1 MHILTSQVALA
12 TTQSSS
18 RTEVVLGRNGAS
30 FSAQA
35 TQSQQTF
42 AASTVQ
48 ISESA
53 QQLAQAEAGGAG
65 AAALSSSA
73 LDPHLQTMIALLREM
88 FGQEVNLLQPMQAV
102 GGQHAG
108 SSQGSQASP
117 GVRQRIETVAI
128 RETTSLQFEASGQV
142 QTADH
147 QTIQFQFSFALQTE
161 TELVRTVRT
170 RAEAGMRDPLV
181 LNFSG
186 NSVSLNGQKL
196 NLDLF
201 NDGQQKAIPMLNN
214 GAYLARRQHPADE
227 ISQGSQL
234 FGPATGDGFAELSKL
249 DADHNQWIDAADPAF
264 AELGLLSSSPQGK
277 PQFTSLREAGV
288 GALYLGQV
296 ATEKLLT
303 TPDQK
308 LAGKLGASGLWLGE
322 HGQVGSMQHIDLLV

>member
-18 RTEVVLGRNGAS
+18 RTEVVVGRNGAS

-53 QQLAQAEAGGAG
+53 QQLAQAEAG

-88 FGQEVNLLQPMQAV
+88 FGQEVNLLQPMQTV
-102 GGQHAG
+102 GEQRSG

-147 QTIQFQFSFALQTE
+147 RTIQFQFSFALQTE

-214 GAYLARRQHPADE
+214 GAYLARRQHPSDE

-234 FGPATGDGFAELSKL
+234 FGPATGDGFAELAKL

-277 PQFTSLREAGV
+277 SQFTSLREAGV

>member
-1 MHILTSQVALA
+1 MMHILTSQVALA
-12 TTQSSS
+12 TSQSSS
-18 RTEVVLGRNGAS
+18 RTEVLLSRNGAS
-30 FSAQA
+30 VSAQA
-35 TQSQQTF
+35 VQSQQAF

-48 ISESA
+48 ISDSA
-53 QQLAQAEAGGAG
+53 QQLAQAEAG

-102 GGQHAG
+102 AAQHAS
-108 SSQGSQASP
+108 SSQSLQASQ
-117 GVRQRIETVAI
+117 GVRQRVETVAI

-147 QTIQFQFSFALQTE
+147 QTIQFRFSFALQTE

-214 GAYLARRQHPADE
+214 GGYLARRSHASDE
-227 ISQGSQL
+227 ISKGAQL
-234 FGPATGDGFAELSKL
+234 FGPATGDGFAELAML

-264 AELGLLSSSPQGK
+264 AELGILSANPQGK
-277 PQFTSLREAGV
+277 AQFTPLQEAGV
-288 GALYLGQV
+288 GALYLGRL
-296 ATEKLLT
+296 ATEKLIE

-308 LAGKLGASGLWLGE
+308 PAGKLGASGVWLGE
-322 HGQVGSMQHIDLLV
+322 HGQLGSLQHIDLLV